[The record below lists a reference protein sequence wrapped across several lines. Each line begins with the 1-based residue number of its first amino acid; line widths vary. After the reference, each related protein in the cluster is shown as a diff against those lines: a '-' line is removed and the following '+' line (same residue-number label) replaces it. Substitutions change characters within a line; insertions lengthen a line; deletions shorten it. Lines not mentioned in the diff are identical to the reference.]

1 MLHLCFPPGTD
12 RNRLTLPPSH
22 CARPAR
28 APHSIHRHPWPVRM
42 PRSPSHFPEQG
53 TELQVLQR
61 HLKKPLTRAA
71 LQSPGLGSQ
80 CLTFLFLEICTAILP
95 PRAAERKGSGSW
107 AEVGIKGRGMTT
119 KNRDVDTCG
128 ASWEMYFLLSE
139 DGSEKGKSKEGT
151 YKQKRQQQINQNF
164 GIAAEL
170 RVQFSLL

>member
-119 KNRDVDTCG
+119 KTATSTPVGPHGKCIF
-128 ASWEMYFLLSE
+128 YFRKIGQGKERVRKAPISRN
-139 DGSEKGKSKEGT
+139 GSS
-151 YKQKRQQQINQNF
+151 R
-164 GIAAEL
+164 
-170 RVQFSLL
+170 